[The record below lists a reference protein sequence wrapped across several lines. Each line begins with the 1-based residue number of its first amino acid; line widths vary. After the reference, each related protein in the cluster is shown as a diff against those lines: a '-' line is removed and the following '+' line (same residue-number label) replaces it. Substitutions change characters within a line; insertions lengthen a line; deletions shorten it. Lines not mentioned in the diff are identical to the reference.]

1 MKYMCKCGMT
11 FEKQATASNTAL
23 KLEEFFEQ
31 PYGRK
36 HPCYGCP
43 HVMEKLVWDR
53 FSSDH
58 PETLIVC
65 YAAKDQVVYAT
76 EATGTNSSGCNL
88 VVHTHDPE
96 LIGAIYEIY
105 AEALPQENDYTCFQ
119 NRDDS
124 LGRNVFSFTFP
135 KGAQGDSCKKKIL
148 DEFFELTPT
157 NSNYYLHFHR
167 KGVLSEEEEYDCKL
181 RIHEYKERFQMG
193 NIERRIYQE
202 TGASG
207 RYYFVHDMGGGRFKV
222 HTAYELGDM
231 DDPDKIYPSFYFRSC
246 TTFEEAQV
254 ALDLHARNKGWTEAK
269 PDEPE
274 SQLPEGGFDELYP
287 EVEDLPPLRSTDHDY
302 DPDPEEEEPE
312 ENPEDEQVTGKLP
325 ENNEQIEGEDEN
337 HGIAIEDHTSLRME
351 AFNEIMDLADER
363 LNMALR
369 KCLSSESTE
378 RFDLTIKITFEAAQ
392 GRVKPVM
399 QESGYKFEPASYK
412 VKTGVLDDIEIVLN
426 SNGDPVILNNR
437 PKQLTMDDLQPEST
451 EPDMTVTADQ
461 SGVVE
466 QIEFAEAE
474 DGQD

>member
-23 KLEEFFEQ
+23 KLEEFFDQ

-53 FSSDH
+53 FSCDH

-65 YAAKDQVVYAT
+65 YAAKNQVVYAT
-76 EATGTNSSGCNL
+76 EATNTNSSGCNL

-96 LIGAIYEIY
+96 LIGAIFEIY
-105 AEALPQENDYTCFQ
+105 AEALPQENDYTYFQ

-157 NSNYYLHFHR
+157 NSNYYLTFHR
-167 KGVLSEEEEYDCKL
+167 KGILPEEEEYDCKV
-181 RIHEYKERFQMG
+181 RIKEYKERMQMG

-222 HTAYELGDM
+222 HSTYELGDM
-231 DDPDKIYPSFYFRSC
+231 DNPDKIYPSFYFRSC

-254 ALDLHARNKGWTEAK
+254 ALDLHARNKGWTEVQ

-287 EVEDLPPLRSTDHDY
+287 EEDPSAVPQDDSL
-302 DPDPEEEEPE
+302 EEPE
-312 ENPEDEQVTGKLP
+312 ENPD
-325 ENNEQIEGEDEN
+325 NEQIEADNEQIEAEEEN

-451 EPDMTVTADQ
+451 ETDMTVTADQ

>member
-31 PYGRK
+31 PYGRN

-53 FSSDH
+53 FSCDH
-58 PETLIVC
+58 PEKLIVC
-65 YAAKDQVVYAT
+65 YAAKNQVVYAT
-76 EATGTNSSGCNL
+76 EATNTNSSGCNL

-105 AEALPQENDYTCFQ
+105 AEALPQENDYTYYQ

-135 KGAQGDSCKKKIL
+135 KGAHGDACKKKIL

-157 NSNYYLHFHR
+157 NSEHYLTYHR
-167 KGVLSEEEEYDCKL
+167 KGILPEEEEYDCKL

-207 RYYFVHDMGGGRFKV
+207 RYYFVHDMGEGRFKV
-222 HTAYELGDM
+222 HTAYELGSV
-231 DDPDKIYPSFYFRSC
+231 DDPDKISPSFYFRSHA
-246 TTFEEAQV
+246 TFEEAQA
-254 ALDLHARNKGWTEAK
+254 ALDLHARIKGWEEAQT
-269 PDEPE
+269 DEPE

-287 EVEDLPPLRSTDHDY
+287 EEDPSPAAQDDGTEEELPPLRSTDHDY
-302 DPDPEEEEPE
+302 DPDPEEDESAEDLVEE
-312 ENPEDEQVTGKLP
+312 
-325 ENNEQIEGEDEN
+325 EN

-351 AFNEIMDLADER
+351 AFNEIMDLADAR

-437 PKQLTMDDLQPEST
+437 PKQMTM
-451 EPDMTVTADQ
+451 
-461 SGVVE
+461 
-466 QIEFAEAE
+466 E
-474 DGQD
+474 DYYGQD

>member
-1 MKYMCKCGMT
+1 MKYMCKCGMA

-43 HVMEKLVWDR
+43 HVIEKLVWDR

-167 KGVLSEEEEYDCKL
+167 KGVLSEEEEFDCKL

-231 DDPDKIYPSFYFRSC
+231 DDPDKIYPSFYFRSG

-254 ALDLHARNKGWTEAK
+254 ALDLHARIKGWTEVH

-312 ENPEDEQVTGKLP
+312 IVDNLPDELGPESVEESAEPEPEADDLITG
-325 ENNEQIEGEDEN
+325 ERV
-337 HGIAIEDHTSLRME
+337 SLRDR
-351 AFNEIMDLADER
+351 AFDEIIDDADSK
-363 LNMALR
+363 LVSALR
-369 KCLSSESTE
+369 FSLQSRSK
-378 RFDLTIKITFEAAQ
+378 FDLTIKISFQ
-392 GRVKPVM
+392 NYGGRVTVSG
-399 QESGYKFEPASYK
+399 ESGYKFEPVNYK
-412 VKTGVLDDIEIVLN
+412 SKVALMDDLEIVLD
-426 SNGDPVILNNR
+426 SNGDPVFPDNR
-437 PKQLTMDDLQPEST
+437 PKQLTMDDLQPEA
-451 EPDMTVTADQ
+451 TVTVDQ